1 MDLDTAT
8 NMMQAAITAAREN
21 NQHIAICV
29 TDSHGELLCFSR
41 MDDASLQAGVL
52 AQTKAYTAARE
63 RQTTRQLVSWAQ
75 ETHKDMGYWNDGKF
89 TGIAGGVPVFMD
101 ARCVGAIGVS
111 GLSEM
116 EDEALGIAAIAECGL
131 ATKGKMQETEA

>member
-1 MDLDTAT
+1 MNLNTAT
-8 NMMQAAITAAREN
+8 NMMQAGITSARAN

-63 RQTTRQLVSWAQ
+63 RQTTRQLATWAQ
-75 ETHKDMGYWNDGKF
+75 ETHKDMGYWNDAKF
-89 TGIAGGVPVFMD
+89 TGIAGGVPVFID
-101 ARCVGAIGVS
+101 AKCVGAVGVS
-111 GLSEM
+111 GLSEL
-116 EDEALGIAAIAECGL
+116 EDEAVGIAAIEKCGF
-131 ATKGKMQETEA
+131 AVKGKMRETAA

>member
-1 MDLDTAT
+1 MDLNTAT
-8 NMMQAAITAAREN
+8 NMMQAAITSARAN

-63 RQTTRQLVSWAQ
+63 RQTTRQLATWAQ
-75 ETHKDMGYWNDGKF
+75 ETHKDMGYWSDAKF
-89 TGIAGGVPVFMD
+89 TGIAGGVPVFID
-101 ARCVGAIGVS
+101 AKCVGAMGVS
-111 GLSEM
+111 GLSEF
-116 EDEALGIAAIAECGL
+116 EDEAVGIAAIEKCGF
-131 ATKGKMQETEA
+131 AIKGKLKETAA